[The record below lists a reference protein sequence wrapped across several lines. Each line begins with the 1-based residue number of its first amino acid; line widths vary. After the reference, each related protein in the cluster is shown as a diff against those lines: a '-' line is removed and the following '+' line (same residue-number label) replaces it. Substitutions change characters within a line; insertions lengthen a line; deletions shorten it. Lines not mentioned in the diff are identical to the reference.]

1 MPRIVIIAGEASG
14 DQLGAGLIAA
24 AKAIDPDIVFEGVG
38 GPKMEAAGF
47 RSWFS
52 YERLAV
58 FGLFEVL
65 KHLPDLLNAGKDVKQ
80 RILNNPPDLVIGIDA
95 PDFNLR
101 VEKTVKAAGNVVAD
115 TAKAATAQ
123 LVASA
128 MSASSAKQA
137 VEKATG
143 KIINPHKAVVYQ
155 GPGGFR
161 TFSYTFQLVPK
172 SADEAKEI
180 FNIVKFLI

>member
-24 AKAIDPDIVFEGVG
+24 AKAIDPDIQFEGVG
-38 GPKMEAAGF
+38 GPKMEAVGF
-47 RSWFS
+47 SSWFS

-101 VEKTVKAAGNVVAD
+101 VEKTVKAAGIPVMHYVCPSIWAWREGRV
-115 TAKAATAQ
+115 KHI
-123 LVASA
+123 
-128 MSASSAKQA
+128 SSA
-137 VEKATG
+137 
-143 KIINPHKAVVYQ
+143 
-155 GPGGFR
+155 
-161 TFSYTFQLVPK
+161 
-172 SADEAKEI
+172 ADHVLCLLPFEPE
-180 FNIVKFLI
+180 FLQRHQVS